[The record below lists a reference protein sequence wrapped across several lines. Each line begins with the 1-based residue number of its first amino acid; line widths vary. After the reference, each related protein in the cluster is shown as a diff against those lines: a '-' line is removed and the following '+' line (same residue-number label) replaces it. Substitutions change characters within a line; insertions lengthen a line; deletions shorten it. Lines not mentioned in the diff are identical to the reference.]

1 MSIDF
6 VSFFWKDG
14 AGLVLYKFVLIN
26 IFVLVLI
33 SIFVFVSIDIF
44 VADSIEAGRLG
55 RKRGGS
61 PRPNPPSHPLKTNLK
76 QTNMIFRAKQIL
88 LILTRQI

>member
-1 MSIDF
+1 MDLGLWFLAWSPGGGHDALKSNCLLTLYRF
-6 VSFFWKDG
+6 LGDG

-26 IFVLVLI
+26 
-33 SIFVFVSIDIF
+33 IFVFVSIDIF

-61 PRPNPPSHPLKTNLK
+61 PRPNPPSHPH
-76 QTNMIFRAKQIL
+76 
-88 LILTRQI
+88 

>member
-1 MSIDF
+1 MGQAWFCTI
-6 VSFFWKDG
+6 FF
-14 AGLVLYKFVLIN
+14 IN

-33 SIFVFVSIDIF
+33 NIFVFVSIDIF

-61 PRPNPPSHPLKTNLK
+61 PRPNPPSHPHKTNLK
-76 QTNMIFRAKQIL
+76 QTNSRFQELNKYF
-88 LILTRQI
+88 